1 MDYQSI
7 INEIFQEVTPLLE
20 SGKVA
25 DYIPALAGVKPKQF
39 AMTLTLF
46 DGTRLVLGTL

>member
-7 INEIFQEVTPLLE
+7 LEEIVQEVTPLLNK
-20 SGKVA
+20 GRVA
-25 DYIPALAGVKPKQF
+25 NYIPALANINPEQF

-46 DGTRLVLGTL
+46 DGTQFSVG